1 MKNHISEGD
10 HPGGEDVPSVLTTKD
25 GRNHTVF
32 DEQDLLQLAADYL
45 GSDFRDWLEGW
56 AEDYK
61 AEIQDELDEARE
73 TTKETEKELDNLKN
87 HQRQVFTDVYEEAER
102 LMELSEQEKSDLSEI
117 HSLAEKI
124 WSVLE
129 NEL

>member
-1 MKNHISEGD
+1 MPH
-10 HPGGEDVPSVLTTKD
+10 VLTARD

-32 DEQDLLQLAADYL
+32 DERDFSRLVVDYL
-45 GSDFRDWLEGW
+45 GSDFRDWLEEW

-61 AEIQDELDEARE
+61 ADLQEELDEARE
-73 TTKETEKELDNLKN
+73 TAKETDKELDRLKN
-87 HQRQVFTDVYEEAER
+87 HQRQVFANVYEEAEH
-102 LMELSEQEKSDLSEI
+102 LIELTENDRPDMAEI

-124 WSVLE
+124 WDVIA

>member
-1 MKNHISEGD
+1 MPH
-10 HPGGEDVPSVLTTKD
+10 VLTAKD

-32 DEQDLLQLAADYL
+32 NERDLLQLVAEYI
-45 GSDFRDWLEGW
+45 GFDFRDWLEEW

-61 AEIQDELDEARE
+61 ADLQAELDEARE
-73 TTKETEKELDNLKN
+73 TVKEAEQELDKLKN
-87 HQRQVFTDVYEEAER
+87 HQRQVFTNVYEEAER
-102 LMELSEQEKSDLSEI
+102 LMDVTEKEHPDMAEI

-124 WSVLE
+124 WDVIA